1 MLSDESGKKL
11 NHKGP
16 REPSWENFRCLVSL
30 LFKIKLILPA
40 PDLPYFHRRMT
51 RNPIIAALDVPTA
64 EQALKLAEQIA
75 PAVGAFKIGKELFV
89 AAGPDIVRKVRATGA
104 SVFLDLKFHDI
115 PNTVAKA
122 VASAVRLDV
131 QMLTIHTSGGG
142 EMMRAAEK
150 SAQDTAKSLG
160 LRVPLVLGVTVLTS
174 SNKETLAETGCEPDV
189 EKQVSRLARLAVK
202 SGLRG
207 LVCSPLEIVALRK
220 ILPAQVQLVT
230 PGIRTGAEKADD
242 QKRTLTPREAI
253 AAGANWLVI
262 GRPIYAAENPRA
274 AAEKI
279 LGALA

>member
-1 MLSDESGKKL
+1 M
-11 NHKGP
+11 
-16 REPSWENFRCLVSL
+16 
-30 LFKIKLILPA
+30 
-40 PDLPYFHRRMT
+40 
-51 RNPIIAALDVPTA
+51 RNPIIVALDVPSA
-64 EQALKLAEQIA
+64 EQALKLAELVA

-89 AAGPDIVRKVRATGA
+89 SAGPDIVRRVRATGA

-122 VASAVRLDV
+122 VAAATRLDV

-142 EMMRAAEK
+142 EMMRAAEQ

-160 LRVPLVLGVTVLTS
+160 LAAPLVLGVTVLTS
-174 SNKETLAETGCEPDV
+174 SDANTLAEIGCQANVGQQV
-189 EKQVSRLARLAVK
+189 ERLATLAVK

-207 LVCSPLEIVALRK
+207 LVCSPLEIADLRQF
-220 ILPAQVQLVT
+220 LPPEIQLVT

-253 AAGANWLVI
+253 QAGASWLVI
-262 GRPIYAAENPRA
+262 GRPIYAAENPRL

-279 LGALA
+279 LESLN

>member
-1 MLSDESGKKL
+1 MNLLTSAATISTKHPGVDFSLSFL
-11 NHKGP
+11 NRDFDIH
-16 REPSWENFRCLVSL
+16 
-30 LFKIKLILPA
+30 A
-40 PDLPYFHRRMT
+40 M
-51 RNPIIAALDVPTA
+51 RNPIIAALDVPSA
-64 EQALKLAEQIA
+64 EQALELANEIA

-89 AAGPDIVRKVRATGA
+89 AAGPDIVRRVRATGA

-122 VASAVRLDV
+122 VAAAVRLNV
-131 QMLTIHTSGGG
+131 QMLTLHASGGG
-142 EMMRAAEK
+142 EMMRAAEQ
-150 SAQDTAKSLG
+150 SAQDTAKALG
-160 LRVPLVLGVTVLTS
+160 VAAPLVLGVTVLTS
-174 SNKETLAETGCEPDV
+174 MDGNALTEIGCEPNVGRQV
-189 EKQVSRLARLAVK
+189 ERLASLAVS

-242 QKRTLTPREAI
+242 QKRTLTPREAL

-262 GRPIYAAENPRA
+262 GRPIYAAANPRA

-279 LGALA
+279 LELLGQAVTAGASGWPIRKSF